1 MSIADIE
8 RESIINEANTAQDTL
23 LFLLNAIPTD
33 TRELIF
39 GESFRGDLDFSVLG
53 TLGYRFIQKIEFTHK
68 GEITTVSNL
77 PPDLKTFICP
87 NQMMTEFDNKLFYL
101 EELDLA
107 SNHLRK
113 IDLVPFPTL
122 IKLNLNRN
130 ELSELKDI
138 PTDLEELYV
147 DHNNIRILKLK
158 NTLKLRVLHCVGND
172 LIRIQNVPDSMVDMK
187 LDESP
192 LSQVDNR
199 VDPEEADQAERNI
212 DYVESLREYFN
223 LKNKYETAA
232 LDMRTKLYSR
242 GLTRKQKINLA
253 KEARPK
259 CIRCSRP
266 FGTVFES
273 VDRKYIA
280 RCGNKQNPCDLNIQL
295 YRGHFT
301 IRETLMNN
309 TQFMVSDTKESIIKQ
324 KLDTLFGY
332 ISEKESAQLFQDE
345 LETHNTYNEA
355 YNSIRNEFNDL
366 HNNPHTHELILAKT
380 RQIYE
385 LKNTMKQ
392 MLEEYEAEF
401 NPNIMEAITNVY
413 VNEYMPEI
421 QNLRRMKYEVME
433 MNAVFKSSDTK
444 DESDVYQM
452 FQKDVALMKRMVSEE
467 EPPRVIAFK

>member
-23 LFLLNAIPTD
+23 VFLLNAIPTD
-33 TRELIF
+33 SRELIF
-39 GESFRGDLDFSVLG
+39 GESFRGDLDFSVLS
-53 TLGYRFIQKIEFTHK
+53 TLGYQFIQRIEFTHK
-68 GEITTVSNL
+68 GEITSVSNL

-87 NQMMTEFDNKLFYL
+87 NQMMTEFDHKLFYL

-113 IDLVPFPTL
+113 IDLAPFPTL

-138 PTDLEELYV
+138 PTDLEELYI

-172 LIRIQNVPDSMVDMK
+172 LIRIQNVPDSMVDMR

-192 LSQVDNR
+192 MARVDNR
-199 VDPEEADQAERNI
+199 VEPEEANQVERNI
-212 DYVESLREYFN
+212 DYVESLHEYFN
-223 LKNKYETAA
+223 LKSKYEAEV
-232 LDMRTKLYSR
+232 LKMRTKLYSR

-253 KEARPK
+253 KEVRPK

-301 IRETLMNN
+301 MREEMMNN
-309 TQFMVSDTKESIIKQ
+309 TRFIVSDTKESIIKQ

-332 ISEKESAQLFQDE
+332 ISEEESAQIFKDE
-345 LETHNTYNEA
+345 LETHNIYNEA
-355 YNSIRNEFNDL
+355 YTSTRNEYNEL
-366 HNNPHTHELILAKT
+366 HNNPHTRELILAKT
-380 RQIYE
+380 RQLYE
-385 LKNTMKQ
+385 LKNTMKK
-392 MLEEYEAEF
+392 MLADYEAES

-433 MNAVFKSSDTK
+433 VNAIFKSTDTK
-444 DESDVYQM
+444 EDSAIYQL
-452 FQKDVALMKRMVSEE
+452 FQKDVALTKLECSED